1 MTALGRES
9 GWLTRQFAKSPAK
22 RVRFYL
28 EAGQFEINEGGGIR
42 TESRRLR
49 DVLEAKGYQVS
60 YSEHPGGHDY
70 IVWRGTFAD
79 GLLALLGK

>member
-1 MTALGRES
+1 MPL
-9 GWLTRQFAKSPAK
+9 
-22 RVRFYL
+22 RFYL

-49 DVLEAKGYQVS
+49 DVLEAKGYPVT
-60 YSEHPGGHDY
+60 YSEHPGGHDF